1 MVVRPLPAHR
11 VPSLST
17 MPLQSTEV
25 TDEDLLAALV
35 LLQRYKL
42 ELSQVAGDALGD
54 GPTVGLDCEILVAT
68 HLAGGASPSEL
79 VDRLGIPRSTLAR
92 GLARLRGQGLVERT
106 VDTVDARRAVLR
118 PTPAGAAAVARFHA
132 VLDGW
137 LRNSAPVV
145 KEVAL
150 LLRRD
155 PEAMGSTGKPATV
168 AEVTERINAVSAAY
182 GRDVSAVAARHG
194 LVETLDRFAVVYLAR
209 HASRPSLLAEHLHLT
224 PAGTTSLLDRLEG
237 LGLVERHTRAL
248 TTDRRAVLVQL
259 TPSGRAAAAACLEAF
274 ERHHDAFVDALGTTL
289 RLVASSR

>member
-1 MVVRPLPAHR
+1 MDVRPLRAHR

-17 MPLQSTEV
+17 MPVPSTAV

-259 TPSGRAAAAACLEAF
+259 SPAGRAAAAACLEAF

-289 RLVASSR
+289 RLVASNR